1 MLIVLGAAPA
11 RAEAVRL
18 EIISREPVNGSYEL
32 IKGRIHGEID
42 PKAPHNAIIQDIARK
57 EAPPYEKWRLR
68 KQAQQAV
75 LAFAD
80 PELQS
85 IA

>member
-1 MLIVLGAAPA
+1 VQEREVDAAI
-11 RAEAVRL
+11 L
-18 EIISREPVNGSYEL
+18 QEL
-32 IKGRIHGEID
+32 AK
-42 PKAPHNAIIQDIARK
+42 K

-80 PELQS
+80 PERSSQMQE